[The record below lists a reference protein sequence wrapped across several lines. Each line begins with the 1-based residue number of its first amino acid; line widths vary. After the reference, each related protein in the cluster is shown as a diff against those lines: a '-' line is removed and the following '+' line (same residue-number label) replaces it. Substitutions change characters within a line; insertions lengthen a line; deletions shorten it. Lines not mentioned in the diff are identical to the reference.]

1 MTITKLLKQL
11 ETIHHERTMEAHH
24 DDIFFQTYDDVEAL
38 DRVINLIKFLQ
49 EKNSSDTVKVSE
61 LFKAANI
68 DK

>member
-1 MTITKLLKQL
+1 
-11 ETIHHERTMEAHH
+11 MEAHH
-24 DDIFFQTYDDVEAL
+24 DDIFFQIYDDVEAL

-49 EKNSSDTVKVSE
+49 EKNPSDTVKVAE